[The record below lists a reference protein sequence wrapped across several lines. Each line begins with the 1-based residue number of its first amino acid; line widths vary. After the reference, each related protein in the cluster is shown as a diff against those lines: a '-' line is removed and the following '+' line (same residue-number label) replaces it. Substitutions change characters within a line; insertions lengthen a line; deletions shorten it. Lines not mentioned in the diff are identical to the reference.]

1 MILSM
6 ATPSISASGNT
17 TSERALLLG
26 MRKIDRREWWLWS
39 SAILIILLLTFGL
52 MSYIFPLLQQE
63 DLDSLLLNHPV
74 RGLLGLVLLFDVYV
88 IYQQLQLYRMRR
100 ELLQREELFRLITEN
115 AADMIAVVDSVGTRL
130 YNSPSYERVLGY
142 SQQELHEASPYEW
155 IHPEDQARVEGA
167 ALELQQTG
175 QGHRI
180 EYRMRH
186 KNGSWRILESTASV
200 ISGPHGRSGN
210 LVIVNRDVTDRRKLE
225 EQFRQVL
232 KMEAVGRLSGGI
244 AHDFNNILGV
254 IIGYSELLR
263 EQLEAKDPLVSCVD
277 EILAAGRRGASLIRQ
292 LLAFSRQ
299 QVLEPKIIDLNA
311 IVSDTEKMLRRLI
324 GEDIE
329 LETVLDPGLAKIK
342 ADQTQIEQVILNLC
356 VNARDAMPDGGKL
369 IIHTE
374 NTEMTEADIRRYSY
388 PVKPGPYVLL
398 TVSDTG
404 IGMNAETQARVFE
417 PFFTTKEKGKGT
429 GMGLATVYGIVKQSD
444 GYIEVH
450 SEPGAGTF
458 FKIYLPQA
466 TGTAEISEGDKK
478 LTVPLREQGHETI
491 LVVEDESALR
501 KLTVNVLPTLGYTVL
516 AAANGK
522 EAVELSQQ
530 YPDTIHLLLT
540 DVVMPGM
547 NGRALAE
554 QLALTRP
561 NMQVLYMSGHTGQG
575 VGQGVLAPGSNFIP
589 KPFTREKLADKIRQL
604 LRSDSTSHGAEDS
617 GGTREETTAS

>member
-1 MILSM
+1 MG
-6 ATPSISASGNT
+6 TPSITA
-17 TSERALLLG
+17 TSDSSPGRPLLTG
-26 MRKIDRREWWLWS
+26 MLKIEHREWWLWS
-39 SAILIILLLTFGL
+39 SAILIILLLTLGL
-52 MSYIFPLLQQE
+52 TSYVFPLLQQE
-63 DLDSLLLNHPV
+63 DLNSLLLNHPV

-88 IYQQLQLYRMRR
+88 IYQQLQIFRMRR

-115 AADMIAVVDSVGTRL
+115 AADMIAVVDSEGKRL

-142 SQQELHEASPYEW
+142 TRQELKEMSPYDW
-155 IHPEDQARVEGA
+155 IHPEDQARVKDA
-167 ALELQQTG
+167 ARELQQTG
-175 QGHRI
+175 AGHRI

-186 KNGSWRILESTASV
+186 KDGTWRILESTGSV

-210 LVIVNRDVTDRRKLE
+210 LVTVNRDVTARRKLE

-263 EQLEAKDPLVSCVD
+263 ERLDAKDPLVSCVD

-329 LETVLDPGLAKIK
+329 LETVLDPTPAKIK
-342 ADQTQIEQVILNLC
+342 ADQTQIEQVLLNLS
-356 VNARDAMPDGGKL
+356 VNARDAMPNGGKL
-369 IIHTE
+369 TIRTE
-374 NTEMTEADIRRYSY
+374 NAEMSEADIRRYSY
-388 PVKPGPYVLL
+388 PVKPGRYMLL
-398 TVSDTG
+398 TVSDNG

-450 SEPGAGTF
+450 SEVGSGTT
-458 FKIYLPQA
+458 FKIFLPQA
-466 TGTAEISEGDKK
+466 SGIPEPDQSERK
-478 LTVPLREQGHETI
+478 LPVAYSEQGHETI

-522 EAVELSQQ
+522 EAIELSEQ
-530 YPDTIHLLLT
+530 YPETIHLLLT
-540 DVVMPGM
+540 DVIMPGM

-554 QLALTRP
+554 HLAITRP
-561 NMQVLYMSGHTGQG
+561 HMQVLYMSGHTGQG

-604 LRSDSTSHGAEDS
+604 LRSGSPSHTAENS

>member
-1 MILSM
+1 MG
-6 ATPSISASGNT
+6 TPSITTKSESGPG
-17 TSERALLLG
+17 RPLLAG
-26 MRKIDRREWWLWS
+26 MLKIEHREWWLWS
-39 SAILIILLLTFGL
+39 SAILIILLLTLGL
-52 MSYIFPLLQQE
+52 VSYVVPLVQQE
-63 DLDSLLLNHPV
+63 DLNSLLLNHPV

-88 IYQQLQLYRMRR
+88 IYQQLQIFRMRK
-100 ELLQREELFRLITEN
+100 ELLKREELFRVITEN
-115 AADMIAVVDSVGTRL
+115 AADMIAVVDSQGKRL

-142 SQQELHEASPYEW
+142 SQKELQQTSAYDW
-155 IHPEDQARVEGA
+155 IHPEDQARVKNA
-167 ALELQQTG
+167 AIELQQTG
-175 QGHRI
+175 AGHRI

-186 KNGSWRILESTASV
+186 KDGTWRILESTASM
-200 ISGPHGRSGN
+200 ITESHGRFGH

-263 EQLEAKDPLVSCVD
+263 ERLDAKDPLVSCVD

-299 QVLEPKIIDLNA
+299 QVLEPKIIDLNM

-324 GEDIE
+324 GEDID
-329 LETVLDPGLAKIK
+329 LETSLEPGLAKIT
-342 ADQTQIEQVILNLC
+342 ADQTQIEQVLLNLC
-356 VNARDAMPDGGKL
+356 VNARDAMPNGGKL
-369 IIHTE
+369 TIRTE
-374 NTEMTEADIRRYSY
+374 NTEMSEADIRRYSY

-398 TVSDTG
+398 SVSDNG

-450 SEPGAGTF
+450 SEPGAGTTF
-458 FKIYLPQA
+458 RIYLPQA
-466 TGTAEISEGDKK
+466 SGTSEIAERDKK
-478 LTVPLREQGHETI
+478 PASAAGGQGHETI

-501 KLTVNVLPTLGYTVL
+501 NLTVNVLQTLGYTVL

-522 EAVELSQQ
+522 EAVQAANQ
-530 YPDTIHLLLT
+530 FTNGIDLLLT

-554 QLALTRP
+554 QLAVTRP
-561 NMQVLYMSGHTGQG
+561 DMHVLYMSGHTGQG

-604 LRSDSTSHGAEDS
+604 LRSEPNVQNAQTS
-617 GGTREETTAS
+617 GGTREETTAG